1 MQAKELIKK
10 LVGTQFFTVEFIKK
24 DGSLRVM
31 NARLGV
37 TKALKGGEKS
47 YNDNDFN
54 YITAYDM
61 QKKSYRTI
69 NVDTIKKIKCNGQEL
84 SF

>member
-10 LVGTQFFTVEFIKK
+10 LVGGKFFTVEFTKK
-24 DGSLRVM
+24 DGSIRVM

-54 YITAYDM
+54 YITAYDV
-61 QKKSYRTI
+61 KVKGYRTI